1 MAPFPVETA
10 HRRGLQRASTSPKSN
25 SEYVRTNQ
33 QRERTRPKQGRVP
46 KLKLVEIESYL
57 TRRKVAKML
66 PVCPQYG
73 VRACLDAL
81 LLEKGDFDNAVDY
94 LWSKVEQTPRAEMTG
109 SQDTRVA
116 PIVASRP
123 AVQVAQVAS
132 RLQHVS
138 RPLLKKQRKPR
149 QKKPKYVPRPEDLLP
164 IHNPYDNCLCDLL
177 DSSDSDQIAVKART
191 EPKWRRLCRMHN
203 MMGAPAPDPNEL
215 VRILADMADRDP
227 DPYSAY
233 ENET

>member
-1 MAPFPVETA
+1 MAPFPIETA
-10 HRRGLQRASTSPKSN
+10 HLRGLQRALTSPKSN
-25 SEYVRTNQ
+25 SGLSRIDN
-33 QRERTRPKQGRVP
+33 QRERTRSKQGRVP
-46 KLKLVEIESYL
+46 KLKLVEIEDSL
-57 TRRKVAKML
+57 TRMEVAKML
-66 PVCPQYG
+66 PVCPQYS

-81 LLEKGDFDNAVDY
+81 LLKKGHFDNAVDH
-94 LWSKVEQTPRAEMTG
+94 LWSKVERTPGADMTG
-109 SQDTRVA
+109 LPDTRLT
-116 PIVASRP
+116 PIIARRP
-123 AVQVAQVAS
+123 AVKVSQVVNS
-132 RLQHVS
+132 LQHVS

-149 QKKPKYVPRPEDLLP
+149 QKKPKYVPRPEDLLT
-164 IHNPYDNCLCDLL
+164 IHNPYDNCLSDLL
-177 DSSDSDQIAVKART
+177 DSSDSDPIAVKAKT